1 MSTEESDRPTVAIAC
16 QGGGSHT
23 VFTAGVLDRLLEEDN
38 LKYDIV
44 GLSGTSG
51 GAICAFATWFG
62 LASSSDDQGRNTA
75 RRLLTQIWGDIEASD
90 PFDAMAN
97 VMGLA
102 LVRAQGMGVPMPAF
116 SPYDTPTADWGRETL
131 RTTLEAAVDPDTL
144 EEIVDR
150 TEPLPP
156 RLDIGAVDVQ
166 RGTFKTFTERDVT
179 IDAVLASAAVPNL
192 FQAAPVAQSDGSTR
206 WYWDGLFSQ
215 NPPLGNLFG
224 GREDRLERADEL
236 WVIQINPQREYEIP
250 TDLEGIADRRNEL
263 GGNLSVNKELGFIRL
278 LNQWHASGQ
287 LGDVYRPIEVKTI
300 NLDESIAAPGKPLDY
315 ATKLDRS
322 SRFLDLLWDH
332 GREQATRFLA
342 TERDRRHVT
351 RTVESTWANAR
362 GTAVDE
368 WALPGYEAH
377 FPTSLVRLR
386 NSLRDEPAERATK
399 LDFEEVLEFRALL
412 GQAIPDL
419 TIRTEEVVAQ
429 PNAVATRW
437 KGTGTHSG
445 PLLGI
450 EPTEEAITLSG
461 MRIDHLRD
469 GRLAESWLLL
479 EQWSLLRQLGIAETP
494 SPVSTTRRV
503 TATPVVTQLSAP
515 AENEE
520 LSRTLVTEVWNDGNR
535 ERLDSVLGDNEI
547 MYLDSRNDLVG
558 PEAYWEFVANYRE
571 AFPDLTLTIEDVVSE
586 GDKIVLRT
594 RLQGTHEGS
603 VFGVS
608 ATGNHVDV
616 TRMVIHHIHDGRI
629 VETGMVEDTV
639 GLLQQSGA
647 DPLNSSQG

>member
-1 MSTEESDRPTVAIAC
+1 MSTKESDRPTVAIAC

-192 FQAAPVAQSDGSTR
+192 FQAAPVTQSDGSTR

-377 FPTSLVRLR
+377 FPTSLVSLR

-520 LSRTLVTEVWNDGNR
+520 LARMLVTEVWNNGNR